1 MANHPST
8 DLCRLRIAPGG
19 RQITLARGELL
30 LAALRGPEAP
40 ELRLDCGGKGLC
52 GQCRVQAAPAESLA
66 PPTEAELDLLPPA
79 QLAAGLRLACQ
90 ARVTG
95 DLRVTIPRRSRDSG
109 DGPTKA
115 VMAARL
121 PVDPVVERLL
131 LPPAALPE
139 PRDAA
144 CPDVVSWIQARAR
157 AQGHTPVRL
166 EEPHALRH
174 LSRPEMGQGA
184 VTLVHHRQRGVTAVL
199 SGARPSGVGV
209 AVDIGTTT
217 LGAYLA
223 DLREGTVLAAAAA
236 VNPQRPYGEDVISR
250 IAFAGQES
258 DGVATL
264 QRLVIEAVNYLIER
278 LLAEAGREP
287 ADVDEVVVAGNTTM
301 ERLFAGFH
309 PHSLGIS
316 PYLPIIRPSLEFK
329 AADLGLKVSPAAN
342 VYLFPVVSG
351 FVGGDALAAALAA
364 DLQRTTETVLLIDI
378 GTNGE
383 AVLAHRGALWS
394 TSCATGPALEGA
406 HIACGMRAVAGAIHQ
421 VGIDPQG
428 LRVEWQILGAGS
440 YLRPLGLCGSG
451 ILDAVA
457 AMRRCGLI
465 RPTGRLEEGRP
476 GVAVD
481 AGGVGRE
488 FVLVPEAASGTG
500 APIVVSL
507 RDIRQIQLA
516 KAALAVGIE
525 MLMERAG
532 VERVERTIL
541 TGAFGARFNWRSAVA
556 LGMLPPAAV
565 AAAVEPR
572 ENLAGVGAVMAL
584 LSAGRRN
591 ELAAMAERTR
601 FVELAGQPD
610 FGARF
615 AAATA
620 FPDPIPEA
628 AQPLIAGP
636 AVAPLK

>member
-1 MANHPST
+1 MAAHPST

-19 RQITLARGELL
+19 RQVTLARGELL
-30 LAALRGPEAP
+30 MAALRGPEAP

-52 GQCRVQAAPAESLA
+52 GQCRVQASPAESLA
-66 PPTEAELDLLPPA
+66 PPTEAELDLLSPA
-79 QLAAGLRLACQ
+79 RLAAGERLACQ

-95 DLRVTIPRRSRDSG
+95 DLQVSIPRRSRAG
-109 DGPTKA
+109 GEGPSKA
-115 VMAARL
+115 VMVARL
-121 PVDPVVERLL
+121 VVDPMLERLL
-131 LPPAALPE
+131 LPPASLPE
-139 PRDAA
+139 SRDGA

-157 AQGHTPVRL
+157 AQGYSPVRL
-166 EEPHALRH
+166 EEPHALRL

-184 VTLVHHRQRGVTAVL
+184 LTLVRHRRRGVTAVL
-199 SGARPSGVGV
+199 SGARPGSLGV

-250 IAFAGQES
+250 IAFAGQQA

-264 QRLVIEAVNYLIER
+264 QRLVMEAVNYLIGR
-278 LLAEAGREP
+278 LLAEAGRAP
-287 ADVDEVVVAGNTTM
+287 GDVDEVVVAGNTTM

-309 PHSLGIS
+309 PHSLGVS
-316 PYLPIIRPSLEFK
+316 PYLPIIRPPLEFQ
-329 AADLGLKVSPAAN
+329 AAELGLVDLSPGTN

-364 DLQRTTETVLLIDI
+364 DLQHTAETVLLIDI

-383 AVLAHRGALWS
+383 VVLAHQGALWC

-421 VGIDPQG
+421 VAIDPRSPQ
-428 LRVEWQILGAGS
+428 VEWRMLGEGS
-440 YLRPLGLCGSG
+440 HLRPMGLCGSG
-451 ILDAVA
+451 VLDAVA
-457 AMRRCGLI
+457 AMRRIGLI
-465 RPTGRLEEGRP
+465 RPTGRLVEGRP
-476 GVAVD
+476 GVTVD

-488 FVLVPEAASGTG
+488 FVLVPEAVSGTG
-500 APIVVSL
+500 APIVVTL

-532 VERVERTIL
+532 VARVDRTLL
-541 TGAFGARFNWRSAVA
+541 TGAFGARFNWRSAAA

-584 LSAGRRN
+584 VSAARRN
-591 ELAAMAERTR
+591 ELVAMAERAR
-601 FVELAGQPD
+601 FVELAGEPD
-610 FGARF
+610 FGVRF

-620 FPDPIPEA
+620 FPDPVPE
-628 AQPLIAGP
+628 P
-636 AVAPLK
+636 ARP